1 MRKSLS
7 TYKLNSTLL
16 HNPQVTEEVTKK
28 KIKYIKL
35 KQNKNIIYQ
44 SKFDEDKAVQR
55 NKQYYI

>member
-16 HNPQVTEEVTKK
+16 NNPRVTEEVTKK

-35 KQNKNIIYQ
+35 KQNKNTIYQ
-44 SKFDEDKAVQR
+44 NKFDEDKAVQR